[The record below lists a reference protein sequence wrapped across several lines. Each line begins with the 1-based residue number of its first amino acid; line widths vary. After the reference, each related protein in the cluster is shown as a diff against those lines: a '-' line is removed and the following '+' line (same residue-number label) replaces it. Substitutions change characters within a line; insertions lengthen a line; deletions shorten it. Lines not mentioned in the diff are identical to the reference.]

1 LLLLILDFLY
11 DLLLLLQFQFSILA
25 DGLVILKTVILDN
38 NPLILLIAFEL
49 FSDFLPLPLL
59 LLLDFPDLFL
69 SGFDFL
75 VVVLVLA
82 GVESVDLEEVE
93 LVAGGHHGEFVHD
106 IDGLRLAAFQFGQLV
121 QRPASLFDLGLQ
133 AGQVLQL
140 DLEIQGL
147 RTIFHCRRNRLII
160 YHHILSSKFY
170 SSLFTIQ
177 DL

>member
-1 LLLLILDFLY
+1 LIPLRPAPSSAAPIF
-11 DLLLLLQFQFSILA
+11 ILA
-25 DGLVILKTVILDN
+25 DGLVILKTVILDK

-49 FSDFLPLPLL
+49 FSDILPLPL

-75 VVVLVLA
+75 VLVLA
-82 GVESVDLEEVE
+82 GVESVNLEEVE

-106 IDGLRLAAFQFGQLV
+106 IDGLGLAAFQLGQLV

-140 DLEIQGL
+140 ELEIQGL
-147 RTIFHCRRNRLII
+147 RTIFHCRRNKLII
-160 YHHILSSKFY
+160 YHHIIIDRVLSIRLVIIKSY
-170 SSLFTIQ
+170 TNIQ
-177 DL
+177 